1 MNRDINFFQS
11 YEGIKKE
18 KSLVKRYSLIM
29 MIILCTVIG
38 GSLIYNSTQIF
49 ILNKVINKL
58 DKKLSSSEIAEN
70 LKKAEII
77 EGKISILNDYNSEI
91 NLLIEGVASRG
102 RVSEEILNLLSST
115 VPSEVSFNDL
125 TISNNEISI
134 NAKSDSRTAIAE
146 IIHNLKKLSC
156 INDVYIGSILEN
168 DSYSFNIKCTL
179 KDVE

>member
-58 DKKLSSSEIAEN
+58 DKKLSSNEIAEN

-77 EGKISILNDYNSEI
+77 
-91 NLLIEGVASRG
+91 
-102 RVSEEILNLLSST
+102 
-115 VPSEVSFNDL
+115 
-125 TISNNEISI
+125 
-134 NAKSDSRTAIAE
+134 
-146 IIHNLKKLSC
+146 
-156 INDVYIGSILEN
+156 
-168 DSYSFNIKCTL
+168 
-179 KDVE
+179 

>member
-1 MNRDINFFQS
+1 MNRDINFFQA

-18 KSLVKRYSLIM
+18 KSFIKKYSLIM
-29 MIILCTVIG
+29 AIILCTVIG
-38 GSLIYNSTQIF
+38 GSCIYNSTRIF
-49 ILNKVINKL
+49 ILNRRINDL
-58 DKKLSSSEIAEN
+58 EEKLSSDEIVEK
-70 LKKAEII
+70 LKEAEIL
-77 EGKISILNDYNSEI
+77 EKKISILNNYNSEI
-91 NLLIEGVASRG
+91 NSLIEGISTRE
-102 RVSEEILNLLSST
+102 RISEELLILLSST

-146 IIHNLKKLSC
+146 IVHNLKELSC
-156 INDVYIGSILEN
+156 IDEVYIGSILEN